1 MCNVAVI
8 GCGNMGQIHV
18 RAYEALEEASL
29 VAVCDPNIDHVQSAM
44 KNDKLRHYSTVADM
58 LEHEALDAV
67 SICVPTSQ
75 HFDVATQCMDKNISV
90 LVEKPIAKSMD
101 EATALVAYAK
111 QKNVTLTVGH
121 IERFNP
127 AILKAKAF
135 IDNGHLGTIHAIH
148 CKRYGP
154 FPKQIKDADVMLD
167 VAVHDIDIAQ
177 FLVNSTLV
185 KTTTFTHH
193 IHCDDR
199 ADYGHLMLKFEPNLM
214 VNIHVSWAFPF
225 KKREVEI
232 IGDKGIAI
240 IDCIKQSL
248 SYYPVNVDKG
258 TDYVALPVV
267 DETVIEVVKKDPI
280 IEECRSFLNAV
291 KHNSPPFVCPEQ
303 ATEALSLALSIPSHF

>member
-1 MCNVAVI
+1 MLKVAVI
-8 GCGNMGQIHV
+8 GCGNMGQHHAK
-18 RAYEALEEASL
+18 AYTKLEQVQL
-29 VAVCDPNIDHVQSAM
+29 VAACDSNIERFDAIIKEPNT
-44 KNDKLRHYSTVADM
+44 KYYRLLTDM
-58 LEHEALDAV
+58 LRNEDLDAV
-67 SICVPTSQ
+67 SICVPTFQ
-75 HFDVATQCMDKNISV
+75 HHVVAKQCIDHGIAV
-90 LVEKPIAKSMD
+90 LVEKPIAESVE
-101 EATALVAYAK
+101 EAKKLVQYAK
-111 QKNVTLTVGH
+111 EKNVLLTVGH

-127 AILKAKAF
+127 AILKAKEY
-135 IDNGHLGTIHAIH
+135 IDQGKLGRIHAVQ

-214 VNIHVSWAFPF
+214 VNIHVSWALPF

-303 ATEALSLALSIPSHF
+303 ATEALALALSIPSHF